1 MSEQPPTPERK
12 PEPPVFSWAPQEDG
26 TVAPYDPTAYPEE
39 ELRRPGTVTAAC
51 VITWVFSVI
60 ALLAAAWMF
69 IAVYADRDGFERSI
83 SEGQDL
89 ENVGLTA
96 DEVVTMVTSVSIA
109 IALLSAL
116 AIVVAALAFR
126 RTRWARVVL
135 LLLSVV
141 TSFASLL
148 LSVAVVPFFWLL
160 AAIAVMILLMLG
172 RSKRWFK
179 A

>member
-1 MSEQPPTPERK
+1 MSEQPPSPERK

-26 TVAPYDPTAYPEE
+26 TVAPYDPSAFPEE
-39 ELRRPGTVTAAC
+39 ELRRPGAVTAAC

-69 IAVYADRDGFERSI
+69 IAVNADRDGFERSI

-96 DEVVTMVTSVSIA
+96 DEVVNMVTSVSIA

-126 RTRWARVVL
+126 RTRWARAVL
-135 LLLSVV
+135 
-141 TSFASLL
+141 LL